1 MLGGKKEPA
10 RQFHL
15 GVGVPAQLLKCPA
28 EKEYTAQLSPP
39 LAIER
44 VLARRSGNNHNNK
57 IWTPL
62 ATLLAISCFCLRS
75 RFFPFPFSS
84 N

>member
-1 MLGGKKEPA
+1 MAPSCLPKSLQQQPKWRVGDVLGGKKEPA

-44 VLARRSGNNHNNK
+44 VLARRSGNNNNNK
-57 IWTPL
+57 I
-62 ATLLAISCFCLRS
+62 FRNY
-75 RFFPFPFSS
+75 FS
-84 N
+84 